1 MAELFPVLMAYLDRC
16 YVWVVPEPRVYG
28 YKLPNGSWEGV
39 IGLVARGE
47 ADLSVPLSITTE
59 RLAAVDFTEPVFIDE
74 FAIAYK
80 LPSLKSDIRGFIKPF
95 SPVLWLLMLFAAIIV
110 CVSTWFV
117 LRSYAA
123 HGTRLMKDRK
133 RRDSRGDNARERAV
147 ERSLLWT
154 MCHLINQPSCVISS
168 PSPAVPW
175 EPTGYAPRILGGL
188 WLLVAFI
195 LGVVYRGNLKA
206 MLILPTLELP
216 FNNLQELADSDEVI
230 WSPGSHIAHQLLM
243 AAPPD
248 SLYGS
253 LAKKTFVE
261 LNIPAGIQRT
271 YQGKHAV
278 ITLMSAIIASS
289 HDTFSKTGNCKIF
302 VLPERFLRTTSMGI
316 LTGKGSNLKPKLDKA
331 IKWIK
336 EFGITEQLIRNKF
349 SNGTNCVKPPT
360 SNTGSQGLRAL
371 DIVDFFGV
379 FVIYISGILLS
390 GGVFVAEVIVKKMDS
405 RDHRGTG
412 SSSRELRGKPKRD
425 DTLAESARE

>member
-1 MAELFPVLMAYLDRC
+1 MAVLPTSSGIMAELFPVLMAYLGRC

-80 LPSLKSDIRGFIKPF
+80 LPSLKSDIRGAF
-95 SPVLWLLMLFAAIIV
+95 SSIV
-110 CVSTWFV
+110 ALDASRC
-117 LRSYAA
+117 
-123 HGTRLMKDRK
+123 HNRLCLDL
-133 RRDSRGDNARERAV
+133 V
-147 ERSLLWT
+147 RSLRHTLP
-154 MCHLINQPSCVISS
+154 MA
-168 PSPAVPW
+168 PASVPW

-390 GGVFVAEVIVKKMDS
+390 GGVFVAEIIVKKMDS

-412 SSSRELRGKPKRD
+412 TSSRELRGEKVDYVLIWSKPVKYTFCTARTFILIHTFGNRNEHYPSEISGKRQ
-425 DTLAESARE
+425 DT